1 MSKVFISGSRHI
13 PRLTRQVEER
23 LQNIISQ
30 NIHIVIGDANGA
42 DKAVQKFLLEHN
54 YDNVTIY
61 CSGSYCRN
69 NLGSWRVEYVQVE
82 PELKGRAFY
91 TVKDKKMA
99 EVAEYG
105 FALWDGKSQG
115 TLNNIKELSQQQK
128 PTLIYISPQKDFVVV
143 KSLKELLELSVVNN
157 KKASST
163 TTTQGQQLLWI

>member
-128 PTLIYISPQKDFVVV
+128 PTLIYISPKKDFVVV

-163 TTTQGQQLLWI
+163 TTTQGQQLL

>member
-128 PTLIYISPQKDFVVV
+128 PTLIYISPKKDFVVV